1 MKTLS
6 IQQPWAEMIDR
17 QQNWL
22 VTFNDPDLI
31 AEIFPPH
38 DLVGNP
44 APASLQLVGTP
55 SLSYHPNPI
64 KKIPNPKNSP

>member
-22 VTFNDPDLI
+22 VTFNNPDLI

-38 DLVGNP
+38 DHLVGNP
-44 APASLQLVGTP
+44 
-55 SLSYHPNPI
+55 
-64 KKIPNPKNSP
+64 